1 MRYKEIQGFYEGA
14 GISSDGW
21 IAVVAIKVA
30 VSHFQNWYI
39 YLRVPNLM
47 LKVLFIFSPSN
58 FMSNYEIGST
68 RDERNI

>member
-30 VSHFQNWYI
+30 VSHFQIWYFC
-39 YLRVPNLM
+39 LRVPNLM
-47 LKVLFIFSPSN
+47 LKVLFIFGPSN
-58 FMSNYEIGST
+58 VKPNDGIGAT
-68 RDERNI
+68 KDERNI